1 MDDPRAHLE
10 EALRS
15 LCFSESAEERARA
28 NVWLLKWQQAD
39 DATPWTVSLSILL
52 EPAAHPRELLIFCAQ
67 SLKVCLS
74 SRLRDPAVDVG
85 ALVDSVVGVLPA
97 FAAKTSDPILV
108 QLSLVLAI
116 LLANL
121 PDPADALMSVTRCI
135 DNVTANIAVLTHI
148 VEGVFSKKHLK
159 HQQHNLAKEKIRAIA
174 PQLMTLLFSYISQGD
189 VELQTAVLNVCKN
202 WFSYKMLPLHTFFER

>member
-1 MDDPRAHLE
+1 
-10 EALRS
+10 
-15 LCFSESAEERARA
+15 
-28 NVWLLKWQQAD
+28 
-39 DATPWTVSLSILL
+39 
-52 EPAAHPRELLIFCAQ
+52 
-67 SLKVCLS
+67 
-74 SRLRDPAVDVG
+74 VDVG

-97 FAAKTSDPILV
+97 FAAKASDPILV

-159 HQQHNLAKEKIRAIA
+159 HQQHNLAKEKIRGIA
-174 PQLMTLLFSYISQGD
+174 AQLMTLLFSYISQGD